1 MIQEEIWKL
10 ISSFVL
16 SFLKHLPN
24 FHPNPCLPAGRL
36 IIGQIMVLR
45 VGLTGGIGSGKSTVA
60 QIFEV
65 LGIPVYYADTAAK
78 RLMNEDAE
86 LRSAITTIFGKQ
98 AYVKNTLDR
107 KYISSIVFSAPA
119 KLELLNSIVHPA
131 TKKDGA
137 AWMQQQT
144 SPYAIHEAAL
154 IFEATVAERLDQVI
168 GVSSPME
175 LRIKR
180 AMERDKVDRDEVLKR
195 MDQQLDEDVK
205 MSKCDFLLINDEQQL
220 LVPQV
225 LDLHEKLI
233 ALSKQKN
240 DG

>member
-1 MIQEEIWKL
+1 
-10 ISSFVL
+10 
-16 SFLKHLPN
+16 
-24 FHPNPCLPAGRL
+24 
-36 IIGQIMVLR
+36 MVLR

-65 LGIPVYYADTAAK
+65 LGIPVYYADISAK
-78 RLMNEDAE
+78 KLMNEDAD
-86 LRSAITTIFGKQ
+86 LRSAITNIFGKQ
-98 AYVKNTLDR
+98 AYANNILDR
-107 KYISSIVFSAPA
+107 KYISSIVFSDPA
-119 KLELLNSIVHPA
+119 KLQQLNALVHPA
-131 TKKDGA
+131 TKKDGE

-154 IFEATVAERLDQVI
+154 IFEAKVAERLDQVV
-168 GVSSPME
+168 GVSSPIE

-180 AMERDKVDRDEVLKR
+180 AMERDKVSREEVLKR

-205 MSKCDFLLINDEQQL
+205 MSKCDLVLINDDQQL
-220 LVPQV
+220 LIPQV

>member
-1 MIQEEIWKL
+1 MK
-10 ISSFVL
+10 
-16 SFLKHLPN
+16 
-24 FHPNPCLPAGRL
+24 
-36 IIGQIMVLR
+36 
-45 VGLTGGIGSGKSTVA
+45 
-60 QIFEV
+60 
-65 LGIPVYYADTAAK
+65 
-78 RLMNEDAE
+78 
-86 LRSAITTIFGKQ
+86 
-98 AYVKNTLDR
+98 
-107 KYISSIVFSAPA
+107 
-119 KLELLNSIVHPA
+119 
-131 TKKDGA
+131 
-137 AWMQQQT
+137 QQT

-154 IFEATVAERLDQVI
+154 IFEATVSERLDQVI

-195 MDQQLDEDVK
+195 MDQQLDEDLK

-225 LDLHEKLI
+225 LALHEKLI

>member
-1 MIQEEIWKL
+1 MFTLLRNIFITFP
-10 ISSFVL
+10 II
-16 SFLKHLPN
+16 
-24 FHPNPCLPAGRL
+24 PAYRQAGVTIL
-36 IIGQIMVLR
+36 LIMVLR

-65 LGIPVYYADTAAK
+65 LGVPVYYADIAAK

-86 LRSAITTIFGKQ
+86 LRSAITTIFGEP
-98 AYVKNTLDR
+98 AYANNILDR
-107 KYISSIVFSAPA
+107 KYISSIVFSDPA
-119 KLELLNSIVHPA
+119 KLDLLNSIVHPA
-131 TKKDGA
+131 TKKDGQ

-144 SPYAIHEAAL
+144 SSYAIHEAAL
-154 IFEATVAERLDQVI
+154 IFEATVSECLEQVI

-180 AMERDKVDRDEVLKR
+180 AMERDKVNRDEVLKR
-195 MDQQLDEDVK
+195 MDQQLDEDLK

-233 ALSKQKN
+233 ALSKRKN